1 MMRLR
6 SPLLLVLGTLSLFGC
21 ANYRD
26 QLLRSQAYYA
36 ENRYEDALALLRNLD
51 ADRDSLERPEQ
62 VRYCYLR
69 GMTDYRLGYADD
81 ARYWLGLAQATLPEA
96 SEALEASEKERL
108 SATLAELNKA
118 VFAAAAPTAPAAG
131 STTETPAAVPATSTA
146 GATRCQWTSECRSGY
161 VCETGVCVQAK

>member
-1 MMRLR
+1 MMPLCSR
-6 SPLLLVLGTLSLFGC
+6 LLLVFGTLAFVGC

-26 QLLRSQAYYA
+26 QLARSQAYYA

-69 GMTDYRLGYADD
+69 GMTDYRLGYKDD
-81 ARYWLGLAQATLPEA
+81 ARYWLGLAQATLPDA
-96 SEALEASEKERL
+96 SEALDTSEKERL
-108 SATLAELNKA
+108 VGTLGELNKA
-118 VFAAAAPTAPAAG
+118 VFSDESAPTGAPTGSAAPQSSAAPPSEAL
-131 STTETPAAVPATSTA
+131 
-146 GATRCQWTSECRSGY
+146 RCQWTSECRSGY

>member
-1 MMRLR
+1 MMLLRARL
-6 SPLLLVLGTLSLFGC
+6 LATLGTLSLLGC

-69 GMTDYRLGYADD
+69 GMTDYRLGYKDD
-81 ARYWLGLAQATLPEA
+81 ARYWLGLAQATLPDA
-96 SEALEASEKERL
+96 SDGLDASEKERL
-108 SATLAELNKA
+108 IATLAELNKG
-118 VFAAAAPTAPAAG
+118 VFAQEAAATDAPVGSAAP
-131 STTETPAAVPATSTA
+131 SSSSAPPSETV
-146 GATRCQWTSECRSGY
+146 RCQWTSECRSGY